1 MDLWECDLLDV
12 HSLEKYN
19 MYKNILSVIDVF
31 LSYLHLVPVKS
42 NSGPAVTSA
51 FRSLFYDDDDSRRP
65 VWVRTDK
72 CKEFLN
78 KHFQEMLRD
87 EGIHFQVCRNP
98 DLKCAVVE
106 LAHRTTNVRL
116 FRYIT

>member
-1 MDLWECDLLDV
+1 MHRPVRKRFFRNPYTVSYIMDLWECDLLDV

-51 FRSLFYDDDDSRRP
+51 FRSLFYDDDDSSRM
-65 VWVRTDK
+65 
-72 CKEFLN
+72 C
-78 KHFQEMLRD
+78 
-87 EGIHFQVCRNP
+87 G
-98 DLKCAVVE
+98 
-106 LAHRTTNVRL
+106 
-116 FRYIT
+116 